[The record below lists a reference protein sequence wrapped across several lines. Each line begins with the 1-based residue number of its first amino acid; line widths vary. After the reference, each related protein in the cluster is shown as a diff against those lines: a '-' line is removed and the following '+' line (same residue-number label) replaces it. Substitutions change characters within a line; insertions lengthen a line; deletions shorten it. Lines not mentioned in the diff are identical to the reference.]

1 MVFSFLEDLV
11 QKSTLLVDENERL
24 NSIIIEKNSEI
35 ELWAS
40 KTSENVKRISLLEEE
55 LNSFNENNKN
65 SELINDKLNGKFEEV
80 QKENANLLIETEN
93 MKNEVDELREII
105 ELKNKDIDEIILKNE
120 ELTDKIKIY
129 EEYEQENKENV
140 IIIQD
145 LQDKILAILKEN
157 QKLNKLIENLS
168 TNHASSNA
176 IKVETKDLQKDFLEL
191 FSKHNVEILNSKQK
205 DRKIAELED
214 KLGALIFE
222 VETLNGII
230 EEKNKDMKLYQELNF
245 KVQDLINQNT
255 HLNSQAEFWKTKC
268 LRNNNN
274 INIV

>member
-1 MVFSFLEDLV
+1 MEDLV